1 MKNKEIRGTD
11 NRNLDVSEIV
21 SGLEEKVKELFLS
34 DDYLNFLQKLSLLH
48 DCLIHNTVILR
59 HNLLDDIL

>member
-21 SGLEEKVKELFLS
+21 SGLEEKVKELFQS
-34 DDYLNFLQKLSLLH
+34 DDYLNFL
-48 DCLIHNTVILR
+48 
-59 HNLLDDIL
+59 